1 MDTAD
6 IAMRNWAAG
15 AASGDWSALV
25 ALLDPA
31 VAFHVPVSGFAG
43 VQHGVESAE
52 RFFAGLSARL
62 RAALTVTARLS
73 DDGRTA
79 FEVSVAG
86 LFAGHAFEQRL
97 CLVFVTADGKVREF
111 REYLAFPSAAL

>member
-6 IAMRNWAAG
+6 IAMRNWTAG

-73 DDGRTA
+73 GDGRTA

-86 LFAGHAFEQRL
+86 LFAGSAFEQRL
-97 CLVFVTADGKVREF
+97 CLVWVRGAGLGRF
-111 REYLAFPSAAL
+111 SRCSRASPPAAL

>member
-6 IAMRNWAAG
+6 TAMRHWIAG
-15 AASGDWSALV
+15 AATGDWTALV
-25 ALLDPA
+25 ALLDPS
-31 VAFHVPVSGFAG
+31 VAFHVPVSGFSG

-52 RFFAGLSARL
+52 RFFAGLTARL

-73 DDGRTA
+73 GDDRTA
-79 FEVSVAG
+79 FEVAVAG
-86 LFAGHAFEQRL
+86 MLSGRAFEQRL